1 MENSHPPE
9 SDTNRPS
16 RGGLQRLRRAVER
29 KRERSRSRAQ
39 EQSLISD
46 QRQPEQ
52 LSTRAKSSGHRKKTA
67 DKWNQ

>member
-1 MENSHPPE
+1 MENSHSPE
-9 SDTNRPS
+9 PDTNRPS
-16 RGGLQRLRRAVER
+16 RGGLQRPRRAVER
-29 KRERSRSRAQ
+29 RRERSRSRAQ

-52 LSTRAKSSGHRKKTA
+52 LSTRAKGSGHRKKTA